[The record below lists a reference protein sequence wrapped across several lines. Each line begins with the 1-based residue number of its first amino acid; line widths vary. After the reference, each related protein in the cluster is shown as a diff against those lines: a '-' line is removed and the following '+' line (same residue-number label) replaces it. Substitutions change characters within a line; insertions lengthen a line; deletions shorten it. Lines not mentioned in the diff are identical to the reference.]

1 MIHAMGWLVKITLFS
16 ILILVLGNW
25 IQWNGKSVSDQVTT
39 QISHAER
46 SNIANSLRRWTGNV
60 AQDMRSGATHKGA
73 RHKHEVR
80 SKEVSYQETEEVAD
94 ASTESSQSA
103 SDTTTSSPTSSKEAK
118 PMEKIRSSERQKLR
132 ALIQELN
139 TSTSADRRG
148 SR

>member
-25 IQWNGKSVSDQVTT
+25 IQWNGKSVSDQVKT

-46 SNIANSLRRWTGNV
+46 SNIATSIRRWTGNV
-60 AQDMRSGATHKGA
+60 TQDMRNGATRKGA
-73 RHKHEVR
+73 HHKVETR
-80 SKEVSYQETEEVAD
+80 AKEVSYQETED
-94 ASTESSQSA
+94 AGTSTESSQLA
-103 SDTTTSSPTSSKEAK
+103 SGEAK
-118 PMEKIRSSERQKLR
+118 PMEKIQSSERQKLR
-132 ALIQELN
+132 ALMQELN